1 MQEMLNKLTEE
12 VKLETSQD
20 ILDAYGIT
28 EYTASDLVSDFQDAV
43 AYKQE
48 QARVFKILDAADHSD
63 IWKVFNKKIPN
74 YVQTP
79 THNPITIIKEATKA
93 SIMPTEYS
101 GDFRALSIDAKEL
114 AETANKFFQLKWNSM
129 DMDDINNK
137 CGEYAYLHGTSGVL
151 YGWNNDLVE
160 ANDVT
165 SILNA
170 KRLVPLQARVY
181 HPSNIFPDPSASQV
195 EEMGYM
201 YFAEKKSKEFLKAIP
216 RFQARIQAIENANDT
231 TGYTD
236 PNYIRD
242 KDKQSSRN
250 VVTFITCYK
259 KVLRPKT
266 GIDGTNILTPSV
278 DIIYMAGRD
287 ILDVAKD
294 IQPNVI
300 PFIPLYDEEVPNNF
314 WGISKCYK
322 VLSLYLALVQ
332 LDSTEATAY
341 FKNQNPAEFINSM
354 AGINVAEY
362 QNKRN
367 NPDKAFTVNCDPRI
381 VQAFANRPDIP
392 KDLNSFRQ
400 YLISAIQQVSGVDAA
415 YLGQSYGSI
424 QTTGGVSQALD
435 RATMRDSNRIKA
447 IDKFISKE
455 LNLMSQF
462 YILNG
467 NEETF
472 RAQPNSMT
480 NKQDNKEYTFNPAD
494 LFGRDDICIDV
505 SSAAPRSKT
514 SYEDGAKQLMELQM
528 KYVPAEHGY
537 PDFITPDEMI
547 SFLNIPTPEKNTIR
561 ERMKIQMENMKLE
574 EYTAVVTALGTLVK
588 GGMNPEEALQ
598 YVTQQLVQTPIGQ
611 TPATNPT
618 PGEPMQK

>member
-1 MQEMLNKLTEE
+1 MQDMLNKLSEDI
-12 VKLETSQD
+12 KLETSQD
-20 ILDAYGIT
+20 ILNHYGIT
-28 EYTASDLVSDFQDAV
+28 EYTASDLVTDFQDAI

-48 QARVFKILDAADHSD
+48 QARIFKILDAADHSD
-63 IWKVFNKKIPN
+63 IWKIFNKKIPS

-101 GDFRALSIDAKEL
+101 GDFRAMSIDAKQL

-137 CGEYAYLHGTSGVL
+137 AGEYAYLHGTSGVL
-151 YGWNNDLVE
+151 FGWNNDVVE
-160 ANDVT
+160 PNDV
-165 SILNA
+165 SSLLNA
-170 KRLVPLQARVY
+170 KRLVPLQAKVY
-181 HPSNIFPDPSASQV
+181 HPTNIFPDPSAATV

-201 YFAEKKSKEFLKAIP
+201 YFAERKSREFLKAIP

-231 TGYTD
+231 AGFTD
-236 PNYIRD
+236 PNYVRD

-259 KVLRPKT
+259 KVLRPKE
-266 GIDGTNILTPSV
+266 GIDGTIVLTPSV

-294 IQPNVI
+294 IQPNCI
-300 PFIPLYDEEVPNNF
+300 PFVPLYDEEVPNNF

-381 VQAFANRPDIP
+381 VQQFANRPDLP
-392 KDLNSFRQ
+392 KDLNTFRN

-455 LNLMSQF
+455 LNLMTQF
-462 YILNG
+462 YVLNG
-467 NEETF
+467 GKESF
-472 RAQPNSMT
+472 RAQPNSMMQ
-480 NKQDNKEYTFNPAD
+480 NQDNKEYEFNPAD
-494 LFGRDDICIDV
+494 LFKRDDICIDV

-547 SFLNIPTPEKNTIR
+547 SFLNIPTPEKNIIR
-561 ERMKIQMENMKLE
+561 ERMKVQMENMKLE
-574 EYTAVVTALGTLVK
+574 EYMAVVTALGTLTQ
-588 GGMNPEEALQ
+588 GGMNPEQALQ
-598 YVTQQLVQTPIGQ
+598 EIVAQMVQTPVGQ
-611 TPATNPT
+611 TPATNPN